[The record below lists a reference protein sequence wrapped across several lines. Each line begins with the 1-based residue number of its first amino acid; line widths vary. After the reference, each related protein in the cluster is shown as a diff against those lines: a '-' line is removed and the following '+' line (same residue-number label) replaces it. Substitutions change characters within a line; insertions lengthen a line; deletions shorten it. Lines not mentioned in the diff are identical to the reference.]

1 MASAAGLAQQRGE
14 EKAVQM
20 TDLRE
25 TVQRAGQ
32 QDPEFGK
39 KALEMVDQAEAQV
52 SRKNALHAGESL
64 NSLTQLVFSTPEN
77 RLPRGQKF
85 AVMVALDKSWRAFR
99 LQGKP
104 AHIRRVGFQCSL
116 KTGRCFKSGNPAN
129 ICFEA
134 LGKIDGELGGDGP
147 VKPPKWS
154 CISSPN

>member
-14 EKAVQM
+14 EKAVRM
-20 TDLRE
+20 NDLRE

-32 QDPEFGK
+32 QAPEFAK

-99 LQGKP
+99 LQRKP
-104 AHIRRVGFQCSL
+104 AHIPRAVFQLTL
-116 KTGRCFKSGNPAN
+116 KPDHS
-129 ICFEA
+129 
-134 LGKIDGELGGDGP
+134 
-147 VKPPKWS
+147 
-154 CISSPN
+154 